1 MEQINKTQR
10 EIAEELEN
18 TRKRID
24 ERTRDLFA
32 ELRLLYIGTTE
43 GQNRDVRAC
52 LDDNKL

>member
-32 ELRLLYIGTTE
+32 GLRLLYTGTTE

-52 LDDNKL
+52 RDDNKL